1 MPSLAL
7 AVVSLR
13 LAQSIFFKLWKNT
26 AFLEVHGSES
36 FAFYAVSLGEAKVTT
51 PFLMAAVNLNSNI

>member
-1 MPSLAL
+1 MPFQAL

-13 LAQSIFFKLWKNT
+13 LARSIFFKLLKNT

-51 PFLMAAVNLNSNI
+51 PSLMAAVNLNPNI

>member
-1 MPSLAL
+1 MPFQAL
-7 AVVSLR
+7 VVASLR
-13 LAQSIFFKLWKNT
+13 LVRSIFFKLWKNT

-51 PFLMAAVNLNSNI
+51 LSPMVAVNLNPNI